1 MRPIA
6 RLGTEL
12 LVAGIGQVAIGVAGL
27 VAGLLLA
34 DSAARALVPWVV
46 AALALGGVSV
56 LTSRWLR
63 DAEPGDADPAA
74 RVETTGLTVRRT
86 SVTLA
91 LAAVAVAVAAVL
103 GGALA
108 AVLGGVVTGVGAVDL
123 VNRAW
128 VARREGETG
137 LALYRELG
145 PSPFSSGRRPLYT
158 RPRKDITLAT

>member
-12 LVAGIGQVAIGVAGL
+12 LVSGVGQAVIGVGGL
-27 VAGLLLA
+27 IAGLLLA
-34 DSAARALVPWVV
+34 DSAGRALVPWIV
-46 AALALGGVSV
+46 AALALAGVSV
-56 LTSRWLR
+56 LTTRWLR
-63 DAEPGDADPAA
+63 ASEPGDANPAA
-74 RVETTGLTVRRT
+74 SVETTALTVRRT
-86 SVTLA
+86 SLSLA
-91 LAAVAVAVAAVL
+91 LAAAAVVVAAVL

-108 AVLGGVVTGVGAVDL
+108 AVFGGVVAGVGAVDL

-128 VARREGETG
+128 VMRRERETG

-158 RPRKDITLAT
+158 RPRNDITLAT